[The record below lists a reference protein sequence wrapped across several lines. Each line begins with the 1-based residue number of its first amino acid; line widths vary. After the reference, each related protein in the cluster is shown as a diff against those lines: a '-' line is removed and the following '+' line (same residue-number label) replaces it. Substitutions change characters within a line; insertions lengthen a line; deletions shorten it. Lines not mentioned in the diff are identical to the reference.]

1 MTLRSFETPQEDR
14 WFEDYRPGEV
24 YEFPPILV
32 SEDDIVAF
40 ARQFDP
46 QPYHADPLAA
56 GDYPF
61 GGVIASGWHTGSL
74 MMRFLVEHVLATVSA
89 LPSPGVDELRW
100 LTPLCA
106 GDRLRMRLRILSAR
120 PSESKPDRG
129 VVHFFVEMLNQD
141 DQPVMTVKPIGVFK
155 RRMAG

>member
-1 MTLRSFETPQEDR
+1 MAYRDFEAPRDDR

-24 YEFPPILV
+24 YEFPPEVV

-46 QPYHADPLAA
+46 QPYHADPEAA
-56 GDYPF
+56 RDYPF

-74 MMRFLVEHVLATVSA
+74 MMKFLVRHVLATVSA

-100 LTPLCA
+100 LRPLCA
-106 GDRLRMRLRILSAR
+106 GDSLRLRLHILSAR
-120 PSESKPDRG
+120 RSGSKPDRG
-129 VVHFFVEMLNQD
+129 TVHFFVEMLNQN
-141 DQPVMTVKPIGVFK
+141 DQPVMTLKPIGVFK
-155 RRMAG
+155 CRGSG

>member
-1 MTLRSFETPQEDR
+1 MAYRDFEAPRDNR

-24 YEFPPILV
+24 YEFPPLAV
-32 SEDDIVAF
+32 SEDDIVAY

-56 GDYPF
+56 RDYPF
-61 GGVIASGWHTGSL
+61 GGVIASGWHTGAL
-74 MMRFLVEHVLATVSA
+74 FMKFLVQHVLATVSA

-100 LTPLCA
+100 LKPLCA
-106 GDRLRMRLRILSAR
+106 GDSLRMRLQILTAR

-129 VVHFFVEMLNQD
+129 VVQFFVELLNQHD
-141 DQPVMTVKPIGVFK
+141 EPVMTLKPIGIFK
-155 RRMAG
+155 RRFSG